1 MDNLGVDWQVHMPDV
16 NGVAC
21 VWQVTSEKQKFD
33 SKESNKDLKGIAA
46 SMELGEGGTG
56 GASSAAGEE
65 DDLLDLMD
73 GL

>member
-1 MDNLGVDWQVHMPDV
+1 M
-16 NGVAC
+16 
-21 VWQVTSEKQKFD
+21 WQVTSEKQKFD

-46 SMELGEGGTG
+46 SMELGAGGTG
-56 GASSAAGEE
+56 GASGAAGEE